1 MITAEDI
8 IKLITL
14 SYWAAMLA
22 MVGTAWFV
30 VFFTVRSGKRWWVGG
45 LATLLILA
53 LFIVPIA
60 KTALENKRT
69 NTERKAASTAAKAV
83 FNERCKDAGYKIY
96 KTVEDVE
103 GVTLLNVWPTENK
116 FNDQQ
121 WKYAG
126 LPNSLGGDAYIR
138 DFLSWRLWNYEIN
151 DYSAAGEGFAPDKSD
166 IPQTEDEIR
175 RYKLMNGFQY
185 VDVMQTQGYQRY
197 QYKNLFRLKDITTT
211 DIKNPS
217 RYTVELENPIIPNER
232 KIWIATTKALIK
244 DQQTGELL
252 GEATWHSFHVDQGV
266 KTYSST
272 GIWDRAIVCPEIANR
287 QYGPIQYFVLKVLKP
302 KQMPQETIAQIAS
315 DAVSSKSSQA
325 QPN

>member
-83 FNERCKDAGYKIY
+83 FDERCKDAGYKIY
-96 KTVEDVE
+96 KTVENVE
-103 GVTLLNVWPTENK
+103 GVTLLNVWPYEKQYDN
-116 FNDQQ
+116 QI
-121 WKYAG
+121 WEYAG
-126 LPNSLGGDAYIR
+126 LPKLFGGSAYIEG
-138 DFLSWRLWNYEIN
+138 FLLWRKWDYEIN
-151 DYSAAGEGFAPDKSD
+151 DFNNYG
-166 IPQTEDEIR
+166 
-175 RYKLMNGFQY
+175 NGFTLSPNKKHSNEVLKRYVNINSYRY
-185 VDVMQTQGYQRY
+185 VDVLENSVYKRY
-197 QYKNLFRLKDITTT
+197 QFKELYNPREITTT
-211 DIKNPS
+211 TTREPS
-217 RYTVELENPIIPNER
+217 RYTVKFENPVISQDR
-232 KIWIATTKALIK
+232 KIWLATTKAIVK
-244 DQQTGELL
+244 DNKTGEVL
-252 GEATWHSFHVDQGV
+252 GEGTWYSFHGGLGI
-266 KTYSST
+266 KTYFTT
-272 GIWDRAIVCPEIANR
+272 GIWDRAITCPSIASN
-287 QYGPIQYFVLKVLKP
+287 QNHPIQYFVLKVLKP
-302 KQMPQETIAQIAS
+302 KQFPREPSNQTAS
-315 DAVSSKSSQA
+315 DAVSTKPLQA